1 MPERPARAEL
11 PYSLRLYVAGAT
23 ARSNRAIR
31 VMKQICEEHLAE
43 KCHFEIVDVY
53 QHPELA
59 RTDQVIAVPTLV
71 RSRPLPV
78 RRMIGDLSDREK
90 VIRLLGLDTP
100 NV

>member
-1 MPERPARAEL
+1 MLERLEDTPEYE
-11 PYSLRLYVAGAT
+11 LRLYVAGAT

-31 VMKQICEEHLAE
+31 VLKQICQEHLSE
-43 KCHFEIVDVY
+43 HCQFEIVDVY

-71 RSRPLPV
+71 RSKPLPV

-90 VIRLLGLDTP
+90 VMRLLGLD
-100 NV
+100 

>member
-1 MPERPARAEL
+1 MAKQSRESGP

-31 VMKQICEEHLAE
+31 VMKQICEQHLANR
-43 KCHFEIVDVY
+43 CDFEVVDVY

-71 RSRPLPV
+71 RSKPLPV

-90 VIRLLGLDTP
+90 VMRLLELDSP
-100 NV
+100 NL

>member
-1 MPERPARAEL
+1 MPKAFEPDST
-11 PYSLRLYVAGAT
+11 YSLRLYVAGAT

-31 VMKQICEEHLAE
+31 VMKQICHDHLANR
-43 KCHFEIVDVY
+43 CDFEVVDVY

-71 RSRPLPV
+71 RSKPLPV

-90 VIRLLGLDTP
+90 VMRLLELDLP
-100 NV
+100 NI

>member
-1 MPERPARAEL
+1 MPERQARSDP

-31 VMKQICEEHLAE
+31 VMKQICEEHLANR
-43 KCHFEIVDVY
+43 CHFEIVDVY

-59 RTDQVIAVPTLV
+59 RTDHVIAVPTLV

-78 RRMIGDLSDREK
+78 RRMIGDLSDRDK
-90 VIRLLGLDTP
+90 VMRLLELDLP